1 MLVIVTHKTLA
12 LHVPNTQTNYH
23 AFVYGMQL
31 STLLKESNAFDS
43 FLKNPL
49 VEKSEK
55 TSVLNEICSKNS
67 FQPTTKRFLG
77 TYAASPP
84 PRNKRIA

>member
-1 MLVIVTHKTLA
+1 MYV
-12 LHVPNTQTNYH
+12 
-23 AFVYGMQL
+23 QL
-31 STLLKESNAFDS
+31 STLLKESDAFET

-77 TYAASPP
+77 TSVAYHVSPKHVFP
-84 PRNKRIA
+84 GHDSRNSDNRLNAHTHTS